1 MVSIQHS
8 LSLCVGALVQ
18 TDVSMAVS
26 VSLFFLCVFVGRGD
40 LTMKMTPQ
48 TENSSTTSRTLASAF
63 FDIGCRRR
71 CCWLL
76 CRLLSACVSD
86 LRASPANFQHRRK
99 CHHPHRDR
107 KEKKRVRLHPGPRRD
122 DSRAPILATYG
133 LMGHT
138 VTSTRRIFGTPQN
151 PSKRRIGTCVH
162 HQHHKHRHH
171 RRRRRSLH
179 THTHKNRVTTTQ

>member
-1 MVSIQHS
+1 MRRVFGSSFPDSLSFSNLRLRSGLFSRRFHNMVSIQHS
-8 LSLCVGALVQ
+8 LSPCVRALVQ
-18 TDVSMAVS
+18 TDVSMGVS

-86 LRASPANFQHRRK
+86 LRASPANSQHRRK

-107 KEKKRVRLHPGPRRD
+107 KEKKRVRLHPGRGATTLAHLFWRRTD
-122 DSRAPILATYG
+122 
-133 LMGHT
+133 
-138 VTSTRRIFGTPQN
+138 
-151 PSKRRIGTCVH
+151 
-162 HQHHKHRHH
+162 
-171 RRRRRSLH
+171 
-179 THTHKNRVTTTQ
+179 